1 MFARTYGSTT
11 QGVDG
16 FIIDVEVDVSA
27 GMPGTDIVGM
37 PDTAVRESKERVR
50 TAIKNSGIKYAPQ
63 KVTINLAPADI
74 KKDSSGLDLPMAIG
88 LLIAH
93 GVIKQESVEGAI
105 FAAELS
111 LEGELR
117 GINGILPMT
126 IKARE
131 KGFKKIFLATDN
143 ANEALLVEGIEVYA
157 VRRLSE
163 LVDGLKGTG
172 ELSPVLPSDVGDDL
186 PELTEDDF
194 ADVQG
199 QFQAKRALEIAA
211 AGGHNVLMVGSPGAG
226 KTMLSRRFPSILPAM
241 TRAEALEVTK
251 IYSIAGLLS
260 GGSGLIT
267 KRPFRSPHHTTS
279 ATAIIGGGSV
289 PRPGEVTLSHHGVLF
304 LDELP
309 EFSKQT
315 LEVLRQP
322 IEDGKV
328 TVSRVHASLTFPSQL
343 ILVAAMNPCPCGWQG
358 DSSHACSCLPHEIKR
373 YTRKIS
379 GPLLDRI
386 DIHIRVPRVEY
397 KELTAETKA
406 ESSAVIRERVTA
418 ARQRQLERFSAL
430 GSNIYCN
437 AQMNHA
443 MLKKTCPLT
452 PAAQNILA
460 GFFAAKNLSA
470 RSYDRIIKVGRTIA
484 DLAGAECIGERHI
497 AEAIQLR
504 NDIGLDTDY

>member
-1 MFARTYGSTT
+1 MFARTYGATT

-50 TAIKNSGIKYAPQ
+50 TAIKNSAIRYAPQ

-74 KKDSSGLDLPMAIG
+74 KKDSSGLDLPMALG

-93 GVIKQESVEGAI
+93 GVRKQESVDGAI

-117 GINGILPMT
+117 GIHGILPMT
-126 IKARE
+126 IKARD
-131 KGFKKIFLATDN
+131 KGFKKIFLAPDN

-157 VRRLSE
+157 VRRLSDI
-163 LVDGLKGTG
+163 VDGLKGIG
-172 ELSPVLPSDVGDDL
+172 ELRPVAPGANAEEAS
-186 PELTEDDF
+186 ELMEDDF

-211 AGGHNVLMVGSPGAG
+211 AGGHNVLMAGSPGAG
-226 KTMLSRRFPSILPAM
+226 KTMLARRFSSILPAM

-260 GGSGLIT
+260 GGSGLVT

-328 TVSRVHASLTFPSQL
+328 TVSRVHASLTFPSQCIL
-343 ILVAAMNPCPCGWQG
+343 IAAMNPCPCGWQG
-358 DSSHACSCLPHEIKR
+358 DSSHACSCLPNEIKR

-397 KELTAETKA
+397 KELTTESKA
-406 ESSAVIRERVTA
+406 ESSAVIRARVTA
-418 ARQRQLERFSAL
+418 ARQRQLERFSSL
-430 GSNIYCN
+430 SGNIFCN

-443 MLKKTCPLT
+443 MLKKTCVLT
-452 PAAQNILA
+452 PAAKNLLA
-460 GFFAAKNLSA
+460 AFFTAKNLSA

-484 DLAGAECIGERHI
+484 DLAGENEITERHI

-504 NDIGLDTDY
+504 NDIGLDAE